1 MKTDLERKKW
11 SFNMATIPDMNYEKH
26 VAEQLLQ
33 KAINK
38 KEKQSICN
46 MSSYTVMLLPLAKTI
61 DLNACLATNIP
72 F

>member
-1 MKTDLERKKW
+1 
-11 SFNMATIPDMNYEKH
+11 MATIPDMNYEKH

-38 KEKQSICN
+38 REKQSICN
-46 MSSYTVMLLPLAKTI
+46 MSSYTVMLLPLAETI
-61 DLNACLATNIP
+61 DLNACLAANIP